1 MKRILF
7 YSLAA
12 AAVCGMAMSN
22 ADAATRKH
30 HPAGHYKTVA
40 AKLKKVSSHQ
50 LLVGEPAQTS
60 LGRPIAGE
68 GSIDRDGWRRSNGS
82 WDNTCFRTLNYLPS
96 ESACSGG
103 GI

>member
-12 AAVCGMAMSN
+12 SAVCAMVMSS

-30 HPAGHYKTVA
+30 HPAGHYKTAA
-40 AKLKKVSSHQ
+40 AKLKTVSSHQ

-60 LGRPIAGE
+60 VGRSIAGE
-68 GSIDRDGWRRSNGS
+68 GSIDRDGWRHADGN
-82 WDNTCFRTLNYLPS
+82 WDNTCFRTLSYLPS
-96 ESACSGG
+96 ASACSGG
-103 GI
+103 GN

>member
-12 AAVCGMAMSN
+12 SAVCAMVMSS

-40 AKLKKVSSHQ
+40 AKLKTVSSHQ
-50 LLVGEPAQTS
+50 LLVGEPAQ
-60 LGRPIAGE
+60 AGV
-68 GSIDRDGWRRSNGS
+68 GRSNGNR
-82 WDNTCFRTLNYLPS
+82 DNSCFRTLSYLPS
-96 ESACSGG
+96 ESACGG
-103 GI
+103 GSGI